1 MNFKEALRAAMER
14 HRVNNTEMAAMAK
27 TNQPSISRAVR
38 GEHLP
43 SHELLTSLCAPSTWP
58 DKETGLHI
66 LRAWLED
73 ETVRAGRSVDELD
86 IAIRGDNPSARE
98 VEEDIRLI
106 RDWLPSNPDVRAMLR
121 FLADT
126 ARRERDVT
134 IRHSAP
140 LAVAG
145 KRLKA
150 RTPKPKAS

>member
-1 MNFKEALRAAMER
+1 MRFDETLTVAAKSHKMTQLDLAKLANTNSAVTSRTMNG
-14 HRVNNTEMAAMAK
+14 K
-27 TNQPSISRAVR
+27 T
-38 GEHLP
+38 LP
-43 SHELLTSLCAPSTWP
+43 SHELLTALCAPSTWP

-73 ETVRAGRSVDELD
+73 ETVRAGRSIDELD

-106 RDWLPSNPDVRAMLR
+106 RDWLPGNPDVRAMLR

-126 ARRERDVT
+126 ARRERDAT
-134 IRHSAP
+134 IKRSAP
-140 LAVAG
+140 LSVAG

-150 RTPKPKAS
+150 QTPKSKA